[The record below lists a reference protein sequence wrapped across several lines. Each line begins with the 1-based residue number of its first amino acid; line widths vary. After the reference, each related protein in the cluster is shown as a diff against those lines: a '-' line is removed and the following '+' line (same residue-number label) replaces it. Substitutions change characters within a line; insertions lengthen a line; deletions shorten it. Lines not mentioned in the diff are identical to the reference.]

1 MEDSKIENSEE
12 IDKAIEEY
20 KNIETE
26 EELKNDKENKENVNE
41 DNKDNEENE
50 LNKKI
55 EELENQNAD
64 LKDKY
69 MRAMAETEN
78 IRKRAAKEKIDTIKR
93 ANKDLLL
100 SLLNFMDN
108 FERAIKA
115 GENNKDIQN
124 SEYYKGIELIHKQFI
139 DFIHDNGVEE
149 IKCLGEEFNPN
160 LHEALTVIEVPDCEH
175 EKIVEVYAKGYKL
188 KLIFCQNAYNIFC
201 VTVSQMRSIK
211 VNIYYFPIFNMLI
224 NFIR

>member
-1 MEDSKIENSEE
+1 MENSEE
-12 IDKAIEEY
+12 LQEVNEVNKTDE
-20 KNIETE
+20 NIETE
-26 EELKNDKENKENVNE
+26 EELKNNKENKEN
-41 DNKDNEENE
+41 DNEENKNDSDNNENE

-55 EELENQNAD
+55 EELENQNSE

-78 IRKRAAKEKIDTIKR
+78 IRKRAAKEKIETIKR

-115 GENNKDIQN
+115 GENNSDIQN

-149 IKCLGEEFNPN
+149 IECLGEEFNPN
-160 LHEALTVIEVPDCEH
+160 LHEALTMVEIPDCEH

-188 KLIFCQNAYNIFC
+188 NDELLRTA
-201 VTVSQMRSIK
+201 K
-211 VNIYYFPIFNMLI
+211 VIVGKPKAKE
-224 NFIR
+224 

>member
-1 MEDSKIENSEE
+1 MEESKIENSEE
-12 IDKAIEEY
+12 INEAIEKY

-26 EELKNDKENKENVNE
+26 EELKNDKENANE
-41 DNKDNEENE
+41 DNNKNEENE

-55 EELENQNAD
+55 EELENQNVD

-115 GENNKDIQN
+115 GENNNDIQN

-149 IKCLGEEFNPN
+149 IECLGEEFNPN

-188 KLIFCQNAYNIFC
+188 NDELLRTA
-201 VTVSQMRSIK
+201 K
-211 VNIYYFPIFNMLI
+211 VIVGRPKAKE
-224 NFIR
+224 

>member
-1 MEDSKIENSEE
+1 MEESKIENEQT
-12 IDKAIEEY
+12 
-20 KNIETE
+20 NETE
-26 EELKNDKENKENVNE
+26 KSNNENNETLENNNENNNNENNEEENKESVN
-41 DNKDNEENE
+41 KQLLEE
-50 LNKKI
+50 NKKI
-55 EELENQNAD
+55 EELENQNAE

-78 IRKRAAKEKIDTIKR
+78 IRKRAAKEKIETIKR

-115 GENNKDIQN
+115 GESNPDIQN

-149 IKCLGEEFNPN
+149 IECLGGEFDPN
-160 LHEALTVIEVPDCEH
+160 MHEALTMVEIPDCEN

-188 KLIFCQNAYNIFC
+188 NDELLRTA
-201 VTVSQMRSIK
+201 K
-211 VNIYYFPIFNMLI
+211 VIVGKPLKTKENKEAKE
-224 NFIR
+224 

>member
-1 MEDSKIENSEE
+1 MEDSKMENSEE
-12 IDKAIEEY
+12 FQEVNEAIEEY

-26 EELKNDKENKENVNE
+26 EELKNNKENVNE

-78 IRKRAAKEKIDTIKR
+78 IRKRAAKEKIDTIRR

-115 GENNKDIQN
+115 GENNNDIQN

-149 IKCLGEEFNPN
+149 IECLGEEFNPN
-160 LHEALTVIEVPDCEH
+160 LHEALTVIEIPDCEH

-188 KLIFCQNAYNIFC
+188 NDELLRTA
-201 VTVSQMRSIK
+201 K
-211 VNIYYFPIFNMLI
+211 VIVGKPKAKE
-224 NFIR
+224 

>member
-1 MEDSKIENSEE
+1 MEESKMENGEEINNENIENNES
-12 IDKAIEEY
+12 
-20 KNIETE
+20 IETE
-26 EELKNDKENKENVNE
+26 EELKNNE
-41 DNKDNEENE
+41 DNKENE

-69 MRAMAETEN
+69 MRAMAEMEN

-115 GENNKDIQN
+115 GENNSDIQN

-149 IKCLGEEFNPN
+149 IECLGGEFDPN
-160 LHEALTVIEVPDCEH
+160 LHEALTMIEIPDCEH

-188 KLIFCQNAYNIFC
+188 NDELLRTA
-201 VTVSQMRSIK
+201 K
-211 VNIYYFPIFNMLI
+211 VIVGKPKAKE
-224 NFIR
+224 

>member
-1 MEDSKIENSEE
+1 MEESKMENGEEINNENIENNES
-12 IDKAIEEY
+12 
-20 KNIETE
+20 IETE
-26 EELKNDKENKENVNE
+26 EELKNNE
-41 DNKDNEENE
+41 DNKENE

-69 MRAMAETEN
+69 MRAMAEMEN

-115 GENNKDIQN
+115 GENNSDIQN

-149 IKCLGEEFNPN
+149 IECLGGEFDPN
-160 LHEALTVIEVPDCEH
+160 LHEALTMVEIPDCEH

-188 KLIFCQNAYNIFC
+188 NDELLRTA
-201 VTVSQMRSIK
+201 K
-211 VNIYYFPIFNMLI
+211 VIVGKPKAKE
-224 NFIR
+224 

>member
-1 MEDSKIENSEE
+1 MENGEEINNENIENNESV
-12 IDKAIEEY
+12 
-20 KNIETE
+20 ETK
-26 EELKNDKENKENVNE
+26 EELKNNE
-41 DNKDNEENE
+41 DNKESE

-69 MRAMAETEN
+69 MRAMAEMEN

-115 GENNKDIQN
+115 GENNSDIQN

-149 IKCLGEEFNPN
+149 IECLGGEFDPN
-160 LHEALTVIEVPDCEH
+160 LHEALTMVEIPDCEH

-188 KLIFCQNAYNIFC
+188 NDELLRTA
-201 VTVSQMRSIK
+201 K
-211 VNIYYFPIFNMLI
+211 VIVGKPKAKE
-224 NFIR
+224 

>member
-1 MEDSKIENSEE
+1 MENGEEINNENIENNESV
-12 IDKAIEEY
+12 
-20 KNIETE
+20 ETE
-26 EELKNDKENKENVNE
+26 EELKNNE
-41 DNKDNEENE
+41 DNKENE

-69 MRAMAETEN
+69 MRAMAEMEN

-115 GENNKDIQN
+115 GENNSDIQN

-149 IKCLGEEFNPN
+149 IECLGGEFNPN
-160 LHEALTVIEVPDCEH
+160 LHEALTMVEIPDCEH

-188 KLIFCQNAYNIFC
+188 NDELLRTA
-201 VTVSQMRSIK
+201 K
-211 VNIYYFPIFNMLI
+211 VIVGKPKAKE
-224 NFIR
+224 

>member
-1 MEDSKIENSEE
+1 MEESKMENGEEINNENIENNESV
-12 IDKAIEEY
+12 
-20 KNIETE
+20 ETE
-26 EELKNDKENKENVNE
+26 EELKNNE
-41 DNKDNEENE
+41 DNKENE

-69 MRAMAETEN
+69 MRAMAEMEN

-115 GENNKDIQN
+115 GENNSDIQN

-149 IKCLGEEFNPN
+149 IECLGGEFNPN
-160 LHEALTVIEVPDCEH
+160 LHEALTMVEIPDCEH

-188 KLIFCQNAYNIFC
+188 NDELLRTA
-201 VTVSQMRSIK
+201 K
-211 VNIYYFPIFNMLI
+211 VIVGKPKAKE
-224 NFIR
+224 

>member
-26 EELKNDKENKENVNE
+26 EELKNNKENANE
-41 DNKDNEENE
+41 DNKNNEENE

-115 GENNKDIQN
+115 GENNNDIQN

-149 IKCLGEEFNPN
+149 IECLGEEFNPN

-188 KLIFCQNAYNIFC
+188 NDELLRTA
-201 VTVSQMRSIK
+201 K
-211 VNIYYFPIFNMLI
+211 VIVGRPKAKE
-224 NFIR
+224 

>member
-1 MEDSKIENSEE
+1 MEESKMENGEEINNENIENNESV
-12 IDKAIEEY
+12 
-20 KNIETE
+20 ETE
-26 EELKNDKENKENVNE
+26 EELKNNE
-41 DNKDNEENE
+41 DNKENE

-69 MRAMAETEN
+69 IRAMAEMEN

-115 GENNKDIQN
+115 GENNSDIQN

-149 IKCLGEEFNPN
+149 IECLGGEFDPN
-160 LHEALTVIEVPDCEH
+160 LHEALTMVEIPDCEH

-188 KLIFCQNAYNIFC
+188 NDELLRTA
-201 VTVSQMRSIK
+201 K
-211 VNIYYFPIFNMLI
+211 VIVGKPKAKE
-224 NFIR
+224 

>member
-1 MEDSKIENSEE
+1 MENSEE
-12 IDKAIEEY
+12 LQEVNEVNKTDE
-20 KNIETE
+20 NIETE
-26 EELKNDKENKENVNE
+26 EELKNNKENKENDNE
-41 DNKDNEENE
+41 ENKNDSDNKENE

-55 EELENQNAD
+55 EELENQNSE

-78 IRKRAAKEKIDTIKR
+78 IRKRAAKEKIETIKR

-115 GENNKDIQN
+115 GENNSDIQN

-149 IKCLGEEFNPN
+149 IECLGEEFNPN
-160 LHEALTVIEVPDCEH
+160 LHEALTMVEIPDCEH

-188 KLIFCQNAYNIFC
+188 NDELLRTA
-201 VTVSQMRSIK
+201 K
-211 VNIYYFPIFNMLI
+211 VIVGKPKAKE
-224 NFIR
+224 

>member
-1 MEDSKIENSEE
+1 MENGEEINNENIENNES
-12 IDKAIEEY
+12 A
-20 KNIETE
+20 ETE
-26 EELKNDKENKENVNE
+26 EELKNNE
-41 DNKDNEENE
+41 DNKENE

-69 MRAMAETEN
+69 MRAMAEMEN

-115 GENNKDIQN
+115 GENNSDIQN

-149 IKCLGEEFNPN
+149 IECLGGEFDPN
-160 LHEALTVIEVPDCEH
+160 LHEALTMVEIPDCEH

-188 KLIFCQNAYNIFC
+188 NDELLRTA
-201 VTVSQMRSIK
+201 K
-211 VNIYYFPIFNMLI
+211 VIVGKPKAKE
-224 NFIR
+224 

>member
-1 MEDSKIENSEE
+1 MENGEEINNENIENNEGV
-12 IDKAIEEY
+12 
-20 KNIETE
+20 ETE
-26 EELKNDKENKENVNE
+26 EELKNNE
-41 DNKDNEENE
+41 DNKENE

-69 MRAMAETEN
+69 MRAMAEMEN

-115 GENNKDIQN
+115 GENNSDIQN

-149 IKCLGEEFNPN
+149 IECLGVEFDPN
-160 LHEALTVIEVPDCEH
+160 LHEALTMVEIPDCEH

-188 KLIFCQNAYNIFC
+188 NDELLRTA
-201 VTVSQMRSIK
+201 K
-211 VNIYYFPIFNMLI
+211 VIVGKPKAKE
-224 NFIR
+224 

>member
-1 MEDSKIENSEE
+1 MENGEEINNENIENNESV
-12 IDKAIEEY
+12 
-20 KNIETE
+20 ETE
-26 EELKNDKENKENVNE
+26 EELKNNE
-41 DNKDNEENE
+41 DNKENE

-69 MRAMAETEN
+69 MRAMAEMEN

-108 FERAIKA
+108 FERAIKS
-115 GENNKDIQN
+115 GENNSDIQN

-149 IKCLGEEFNPN
+149 IECLGGEFDPN
-160 LHEALTVIEVPDCEH
+160 LHEALTMVEIPDCEH

-188 KLIFCQNAYNIFC
+188 NDELLRTA
-201 VTVSQMRSIK
+201 K
-211 VNIYYFPIFNMLI
+211 VIVGKPKAKE
-224 NFIR
+224 

>member
-1 MEDSKIENSEE
+1 MENGEEINNENIENNESV
-12 IDKAIEEY
+12 
-20 KNIETE
+20 ETE
-26 EELKNDKENKENVNE
+26 EELNNNE
-41 DNKDNEENE
+41 DNKENE

-69 MRAMAETEN
+69 MRAMAEMEN

-115 GENNKDIQN
+115 GENNSDIQN

-149 IKCLGEEFNPN
+149 IECLGGEFDPN
-160 LHEALTVIEVPDCEH
+160 LHEALTMIEIPDCEH

-188 KLIFCQNAYNIFC
+188 NDELLRTA
-201 VTVSQMRSIK
+201 K
-211 VNIYYFPIFNMLI
+211 VIVGKPKAKE
-224 NFIR
+224 